1 MIQSALPFADPRDPS
16 ALVRQHREQFLADFP
31 AWLADNPHIF
41 AAFSREADRVWS
53 RGRRHYS
60 ARTIVEVLRHESAL
74 AEVGGEWKINNNT
87 APDLARLYLLRN
99 PSRAGFFEFRQ
110 MPGSARAA

>member
-1 MIQSALPFADPRDPS
+1 MSAHDCGILTKVDLQANR
-16 ALVRQHREQFLADFP
+16 AQFRADFP
-31 AWLADNPHIF
+31 DWLADNAHVWL
-41 AAFSREADRVWS
+41 AFEREADRVWS